1 MDVTIRE
8 DMRRYEANE
17 TISRACLE
25 VPRLGSSKDKKDCS
39 AKILALTLFPVQ
51 DSTDKEM
58 RKHSYIQYTKL
69 ISRLKKRFLEQLEA
83 EKEAELNRQAALKGC
98 GCNPLMI
105 PYKKARLGTV
115 EGLSMYYQLLNNGP
129 QDPVTNPVAMPVEVS
144 PLEDLSSFF
153 DYLKTGGKPLKVH
166 SDECGDYIQFLRG
179 AFYTDG
185 RIDLCKQVVGP
196 DHIQTLMDSI
206 LENESVQHFLLGNN
220 IIGPVGAKAIGD
232 YMTHPNRKSRI
243 QTWYIAGNSF
253 DGDSIKY
260 ITEPLK
266 SDTDCDSLWLKRNPL
281 RVTGTSHIADM
292 LRVNSSITTLDLHNT
307 AAMDEGAV
315 VLFEAL
321 KYNTTLRYLCFT
333 ANSLGPVAAKAIA
346 DYFDY
351 ISTNDQIGLT
361 HLDIGMNP
369 FGDSGAEMIIQSLV
383 NYPYLTKL
391 NLNGCRIQQ
400 DGLRR
405 ILRLLPKLN
414 LELLDLGLYKASP
427 DLGELPNMFRGCGT
441 DIVNYLKQVP
451 NLRFLYL
458 SESHLSLEDMRIIT
472 EYITTNDT
480 LAFVQI
486 SQYGI
491 TSKDFKDLYKT
502 ITEKCQQNSMSIYGK
517 HITVDDLR
525 RFRHGSRIP
534 LIDSIYRNNM

>member
-1 MDVTIRE
+1 M
-8 DMRRYEANE
+8 
-17 TISRACLE
+17 
-25 VPRLGSSKDKKDCS
+25 
-39 AKILALTLFPVQ
+39 
-51 DSTDKEM
+51 
-58 RKHSYIQYTKL
+58 
-69 ISRLKKRFLEQLEA
+69 
-83 EKEAELNRQAALKGC
+83 
-98 GCNPLMI
+98 
-105 PYKKARLGTV
+105 
-115 EGLSMYYQLLNNGP
+115 
-129 QDPVTNPVAMPVEVS
+129 
-144 PLEDLSSFF
+144 
-153 DYLKTGGKPLKVH
+153 
-166 SDECGDYIQFLRG
+166 
-179 AFYTDG
+179 
-185 RIDLCKQVVGP
+185 
-196 DHIQTLMDSI
+196 
-206 LENESVQHFLLGNN
+206 
-220 IIGPVGAKAIGD
+220 
-232 YMTHPNRKSRI
+232 
-243 QTWYIAGNSF
+243 
-253 DGDSIKY
+253 
-260 ITEPLK
+260 
-266 SDTDCDSLWLKRNPL
+266 
-281 RVTGTSHIADM
+281 
-292 LRVNSSITTLDLHNT
+292 ITTLDLHNT
-307 AAMDEGAV
+307 AATDEGAV
-315 VLFEAL
+315 MIFDAL
-321 KYNTTLRYLCFT
+321 KNNSTLRYLCLT

-351 ISTNDQIGLT
+351 ISTNDRTGLT

-369 FGDSGAEMIIQSLV
+369 FGDSGAEMIVQSLV
-383 NYPYLTKL
+383 NYSHLTKL

-441 DIVNYLKQVP
+441 DIVNYLKQTP

-502 ITEKCQQNSMSIYGK
+502 ITEKCQQNCMSIYGRY
-517 HITVDDLR
+517 ITVDDLR